1 MVPLSSVQKTSWY
14 LCLNPVAV
22 CEDRPGQ
29 QNSHTRK
36 TLMAELAHTQQT
48 MRENLTDS
56 YVVAHDE
63 MATKFPSGQ
72 KPSYGAGLRIINPP
86 VFSSLIFSVKMLRRN
101 RILVMIVKTKYLSLG
116 HALKGDCSRHP

>member
-14 LCLNPVAV
+14 LCLNLAAV
-22 CEDRPGQ
+22 CEDPPGQ
-29 QNSHTRK
+29 QNSHTKK

-48 MRENLTDS
+48 MRENLTNS

-72 KPSYGAGLRIINPP
+72 KS
-86 VFSSLIFSVKMLRRN
+86 
-101 RILVMIVKTKYLSLG
+101 
-116 HALKGDCSRHP
+116 